1 MNELGKLLTV
11 SCMIW
16 SGVIGNFDSKPM
28 IESDLKI
35 EETQVVS
42 GYEIETETEYETE
55 SETEQAPVQTYETEL
70 LQLSSCAIETEAE
83 CDIFTDEEIELIALV
98 TMAEA
103 EGESEYGKRLVIDTI
118 INRVNSEHFPDTVS
132 DVIYQPWQF
141 ESIWNGRVNR
151 CYVDDYICEL
161 VREEMVELTDPYVMF
176 FCAGDYGQYG
186 EPMYQVDNH
195 YFSSY

>member
-1 MNELGKLLTV
+1 MNEFGKLLTI

-16 SGVIGNFDSKPM
+16 SGVIGDFNSKPM
-28 IESDLKI
+28 IESDLKV
-35 EETQVVS
+35 EEVQVVS
-42 GYEIETETEYETE
+42 GYEIEIE
-55 SETEQAPVQTYETEL
+55 SETEQTPVQSYETEP
-70 LQLSSCAIETEAE
+70 LQLSSCAIETEVE
-83 CDIFTDEEIELIALV
+83 CDIFTDEEIDLIALV

-132 DVIYQPWQF
+132 EVIYQPWQF
-141 ESIWNGRVNR
+141 ESIWNGRVDR

-161 VREEMVELTDPYVMF
+161 VREEMAELTDPYVMF